1 MTDYSET
8 FIDVFTTRHNL
19 NDEQIKPVIKV
30 LEYEISENLVYDHF
44 HPEIAGKL
52 QFAVHF
58 LQIRK
63 DKEVLNDRQD

>member
-8 FIDVFTTRHNL
+8 FKDVFTTRYSL
-19 NDEQIKPVIKV
+19 PDDQLSSVIKA
-30 LEYEISENLVYDHF
+30 LESEIGENLVYDHW

-58 LQIRK
+58 LQTRRN
-63 DKEVLNDRQD
+63 NDNRQT